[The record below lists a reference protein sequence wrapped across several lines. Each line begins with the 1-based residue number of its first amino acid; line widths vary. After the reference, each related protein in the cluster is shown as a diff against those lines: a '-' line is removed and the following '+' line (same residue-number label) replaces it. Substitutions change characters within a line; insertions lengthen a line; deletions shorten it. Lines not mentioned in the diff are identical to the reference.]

1 MNQSDPIAMIYNDK
15 AVLEAFQCSFTLT
28 LAKKNNLCCHL
39 DDSQRAEFRKMII
52 ALIIATDTS
61 ALFGDLGK
69 FRVRLQDESFLKEE
83 DENKLKEDVMS
94 LVCIMMR
101 GADIGH
107 SAKPWEMH
115 YNWYVSNFVF
125 SHNVKNKISSKFR
138 RF

>member
-1 MNQSDPIAMIYNDK
+1 
-15 AVLEAFQCSFTLT
+15 
-28 LAKKNNLCCHL
+28 
-39 DDSQRAEFRKMII
+39 MII

-115 YNWYVSNFVF
+115 YNWYFNFAVNF
-125 SHNVKNKISSKFR
+125 FKHQKDQKLLN
-138 RF
+138 